1 MLQPRRRRGAR
12 LRAPQRRRG
21 REFRKGPHPSRRL
34 TTDLHR
40 FSTAG
45 AALAT
50 QPTHLGSAGVEWL
63 YSPGLLGKVRIR
75 VTPTNSDSMLFVG
88 IGPSADVDRY
98 LAGVN
103 RTTITDFFD
112 EEAQSVDGG
121 PPRSAPGAQRFWV
134 ASSTGLGAR
143 TLTWEPA
150 GGSWTVV
157 VMNAD
162 GQPGIDVRADLGGR
176 IPAALW
182 IAIGFL
188 AAGALFLAGGALL
201 IRGAIRAH
209 RAGRA
214 TSV

>member
-1 MLQPRRRRGAR
+1 MLQPRRRPGAR

-112 EEAQSVDGG
+112 EKAQLWTAVRPDRLPERSASGS
-121 PPRSAPGAQRFWV
+121 PPRPGLAPER
-134 ASSTGLGAR
+134 
-143 TLTWEPA
+143 
-150 GGSWTVV
+150 
-157 VMNAD
+157 
-162 GQPGIDVRADLGGR
+162 
-176 IPAALW
+176 
-182 IAIGFL
+182 
-188 AAGALFLAGGALL
+188 
-201 IRGAIRAH
+201 
-209 RAGRA
+209 
-214 TSV
+214 